1 VEADSGLD
9 RVGSL
14 WMRWFVWLGWGEV
27 QHFGGGGGGGGGVV
41 GGGLDIL
48 SNDAIDLR
56 EAGIVKWLYLSPI
69 SCLGATA
76 FASCD
81 FVGSMMMQ
89 YRRKRMGRMHGMNLS
104 CSPTDSSPSQK
115 Q

>member
-1 VEADSGLD
+1 
-9 RVGSL
+9 
-14 WMRWFVWLGWGEV
+14 MRWYLWLGWREV
-27 QHFGGGGGGGGGVV
+27 QHFGGGGGGGGGLV

-81 FVGSMMMQ
+81 L
-89 YRRKRMGRMHGMNLS
+89 GRVHGMNLS
-104 CSPTDSSPSQK
+104 CNTTDSSPSQK